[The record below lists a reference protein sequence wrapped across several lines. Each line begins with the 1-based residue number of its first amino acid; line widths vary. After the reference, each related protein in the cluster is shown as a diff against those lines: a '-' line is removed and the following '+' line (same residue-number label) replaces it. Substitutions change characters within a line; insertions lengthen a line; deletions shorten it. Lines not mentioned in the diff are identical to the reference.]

1 MNKEINTKLNES
13 DSETQ
18 IGLRDIIAIL
28 IRRRYVVLGVVIP
41 IVLMSFLGAMRSTD
55 FAVANAK
62 VMIEGRSIADPRFG
76 RKTVDYDVMMS
87 SAKQLAISMP
97 VAELAAEVLWDST
110 LILEQEDQEFVGFAN
125 RKQLRIELMNG
136 IDAGQVGESNI
147 LEIEFT
153 HLNSFFALLAV
164 DAMTDAYIIFN
175 MKNQQNT
182 HALDYYTEQI
192 EDLQSE
198 IDSLMSMRADIFTE
212 AGYTNLNSNSTA
224 GIGHIKSMEYKYFT
238 TKSDRVGLEA
248 RIRSIKS
255 IIKINDEFV
264 PALTLGENQ
273 TILNNRSTLDKARIK
288 LAELRSSYTEES
300 VWVQRQVELVAFAKS
315 QLITARDAFVQ
326 DLEIELDGILE
337 MEKSLESSVAIQK
350 ADLVGYPEVER
361 QVSSLNMRIDTQR
374 DLLET
379 LQMKRGEVR
388 LSAESDL
395 RISNITKL
403 DKPTLI
409 SAVAGGRKFIYVILA
424 GILGLALGLVAAM
437 FVENQDHRI
446 YDSRQAAKLLGLPV
460 LGSVSQIKKLK
471 Q

>member
-1 MNKEINTKLNES
+1 MNTEINSKLDEAN
-13 DSETQ
+13 SETQ

-55 FAVANAK
+55 IATANAK
-62 VMIEGRSIADPRFG
+62 VMIEGRSIADPRFSH
-76 RKTVDYDVMMS
+76 KAVDYDVMMS

-97 VAELAAEVLWDST
+97 VAEFAAEVLWDST
-110 LILEQEDQEFVGFAN
+110 LILEQEDPEFIGFAN
-125 RKQLRIELMNG
+125 KKQLRIELMNG
-136 IDAGQVGESNI
+136 IDAGQVGESNV

-164 DAMTDAYIIFN
+164 DAMTDAYISFN
-175 MKNQQNT
+175 MKNQQNS

-192 EDLQSE
+192 NDLQSE

-224 GIGHIKSMEYKYFT
+224 GIGHIKSMEYKFLT
-238 TKSDRVGLEA
+238 TRAERVGLET
-248 RIRSIKS
+248 RIKSIKS
-255 IIKINDEFV
+255 AIKKNDEFV
-264 PALTLGENQ
+264 PALTAGENQ
-273 TILNNRSTLDKARIK
+273 TIIGNRNALDVARVK
-288 LAELRSSYTEES
+288 LAEIRSSYTEES
-300 VWVQRQVELVAFAKS
+300 VWVQRQIELVAFAKS
-315 QLITARDAFVQ
+315 QLILARDAYIQ
-326 DLEIELDGILE
+326 DLEIESDGMLE
-337 MEKSLESSVAIQK
+337 IEKSLDSAVAFQK

-361 QVSSLNMRIDTQR
+361 QVSSLDMRINTQR

-403 DKPTLI
+403 DKPTLTSSI
-409 SAVAGGRKFIYVILA
+409 AGGRKSIYVILA

-446 YDSRQAAKLLGLPV
+446 YDSRQAAQLLGLPV
-460 LGSVSQIKKLK
+460 LGSVSQISKTKK
-471 Q
+471 

>member
-1 MNKEINTKLNES
+1 VNTEINSRLNEA
-13 DSETQ
+13 DSEKQ

-28 IRRRYVVLGVVIP
+28 IRRRYVVLGVVVP

-55 FAVANAK
+55 IAIANAK
-62 VMIEGRSIADPRFG
+62 VMIEGKSIADPRFG

-110 LILEQEDQEFVGFAN
+110 LILEQEDPEFVGFADKK
-125 RKQLRIELMNG
+125 RLRIELMDG
-136 IDAGQVGESNI
+136 IDAGQVGESNV
-147 LEIEFT
+147 LEIEYT

-164 DAMTDAYIIFN
+164 DAMTEAYINFN
-175 MKNQQNT
+175 VKNQQNSR
-182 HALDYYTEQI
+182 ALDYYTEQI
-192 EDLQSE
+192 TDLQSE
-198 IDSLMSMRADIFTE
+198 IDSLMFMRAEIFTE
-212 AGYTNLNSNSTA
+212 AGYIDLRSNSTA
-224 GIGHIKSMEYKYFT
+224 EVGHIKSMEYKYFT
-238 TKSDRVGLEA
+238 TKSERVGLEA
-248 RIRSIKS
+248 RIKSIKAA
-255 IIKINDEFV
+255 IKINDEFV

-273 TILNNRSTLDKARIK
+273 TILGNRNALDKARIK
-288 LAELRSSYTEES
+288 LAEVRSSYTEES
-300 VWVQRQVELVAFAKS
+300 VWVQRQVELAAFAKS
-315 QLITARDAFVQ
+315 QLILARDAFVQ

-337 MEKSLESSVAIQK
+337 MEKSLESAVAVQR

-361 QVSSLNMRIDTQR
+361 RISSLNMRIDTQR

-403 DKPTLI
+403 DKATLT
-409 SAVAGGRKFIYVILA
+409 SSVAGGRKLIYVILA
-424 GILGLALGLVAAM
+424 GVLGLALGLVAAM

-446 YDSRQAAKLLGLPV
+446 YDSRQAAQLLGLPV
-460 LGSVSQIKKLK
+460 LGSVSKISKTKK
-471 Q
+471 

>member
-1 MNKEINTKLNES
+1 VNTEINSKLS
-13 DSETQ
+13 DANSDTQ

-41 IVLMSFLGAMRSTD
+41 IVLMSLFGAMRSTD
-55 FAVANAK
+55 IAIANAK
-62 VMIEGRSIADPRFG
+62 VMIEGKSIADPRFG

-110 LILEQEDQEFVGFAN
+110 LVLEQEDREFIGFAN
-125 RKQLRIELMNG
+125 KKQLRIELMG
-136 IDAGQVGESNI
+136 GVDAGQVGESNV

-153 HLNSFFALLAV
+153 HLNTFFALLAV
-164 DAMTDAYIIFN
+164 DAITDAYINLN
-175 MKNQQNT
+175 MKNQQNS

-192 EDLQSE
+192 TDLQTE
-198 IDSLMSMRADIFTE
+198 IDSLMFMRAEIFTE

-224 GIGHIKSMEYKYFT
+224 GIGHIKSMEYKYYT

-248 RIRSIKS
+248 RIRSIKAA
-255 IIKINDEFV
+255 IKKNEEFV

-273 TILNNRSTLDKARIK
+273 TILGNRSALDKARIE

-300 VWVQRQVELVAFAKS
+300 VWVQRQIELVSFAKE
-315 QLITARDAFVQ
+315 QLIIARDAFVQ
-326 DLEIELDGILE
+326 DLEIEKAGILE
-337 MEKSLESSVAIQK
+337 MEKSLESAVAIQK
-350 ADLVGYPEVER
+350 ADLIGYPEVER
-361 QVSSLNMRIDTQR
+361 LVSSLNMRIDTQR

-403 DKPTLI
+403 DKPTLTSNI
-409 SAVAGGRKFIYVILA
+409 AGGRKFIYVILA

-446 YDSRQAAKLLGLPV
+446 YDSRQAVQMLGVPV
-460 LGSVSQIKKLK
+460 LGTVSQISKTKK
-471 Q
+471 